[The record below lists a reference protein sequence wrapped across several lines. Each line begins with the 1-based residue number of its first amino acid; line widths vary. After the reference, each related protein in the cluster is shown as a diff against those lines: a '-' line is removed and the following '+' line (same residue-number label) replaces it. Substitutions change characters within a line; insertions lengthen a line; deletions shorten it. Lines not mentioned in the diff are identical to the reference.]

1 MAKISRKGALFIT
14 KGKRENII
22 KETVN
27 YFNNEHDWNIGV
39 ITAEDILDF
48 FLQEIW
54 ESIYNKGVEDSKTV
68 IRQGLE
74 NLEIDLDVL
83 INK

>member
-14 KGKRENII
+14 KEKRENII
-22 KETVN
+22 RETVN